1 VDVKRDDE
9 ITLSQICA
17 KHKEDLLPVFHG
29 SDTYKRMS
37 FDDFSPDEKSYP
49 HPLYLNIVQAALIN
63 VMQHAPDQAVQNM
76 TKFFTGL
83 KRFQSAEVQRNPA
96 AFEEVEQHGCIS
108 IRYYGHKGKRAKVP
122 VLFIPSLINND
133 AIFDLAPDRSFLRTL
148 TAAGHPVYVLHFQN
162 LVADDAAHSFDTF
175 LIDRLVPALEKVY
188 CHIQSWGGVPPVLMG
203 YCMGGL
209 LAAAATAVWGS
220 DRASGYMMIAT
231 PWDFHTGKPSF
242 TTLVQNW
249 IPFISPV
256 LYTQPVLSYYHL
268 QSLFAMV
275 DPSNAYQKYLR
286 YADLENESGAAA
298 LFILT
303 ESWLQSG
310 QDLPS
315 SLAQEFIQKWY
326 VLNDP
331 GRGVWRVAG
340 HDVRADVLA
349 AQPSLIVV
357 PMRDRLVEPQTA
369 SALSDRLAAMG
380 ADVTVLSPDL
390 GHIGMMASARAKEQA
405 WNQILEWLDHL

>member
-1 VDVKRDDE
+1 MFR
-9 ITLSQICA
+9 
-17 KHKEDLLPVFHG
+17 G

-49 HPLYLNIVQAALIN
+49 HALYLNIVQAALIN
-63 VMQHAPDQAVQNM
+63 MMQHAPDQAVQNM

-83 KRFQSAEVQRNPA
+83 KRFQSAEVERDPA
-96 AFEEVEQHGCIS
+96 VFEEVEQHGCIS
-108 IRYYGHKGKRAKVP
+108 IRYYGHKGKKAKVP

-162 LVADDAAHSFDTF
+162 LVADDAAHSLDTF
-175 LIDRLVPALEKVY
+175 VTDRLVPALEVVDR
-188 CHIQSWGGVPPVLMG
+188 HIHTAYGRKPPVLLG

-209 LAAAATAVWGS
+209 LAAAAAAVWGP

-249 IPFISPV
+249 VPFICPV

-275 DPSNAYQKYLR
+275 DPSNAYQKYVR
-286 YADLENESGAAA
+286 YADLDDESEAAA

-310 QDLPS
+310 EDLPS
-315 SLAQEFIQKWY
+315 SLAQEFIRKWY
-326 VLNDP
+326 ILNDP
-331 GRGVWRVAG
+331 GRGVWRVSG
-340 HDVRADVLA
+340 KDVRADVLA
-349 AQPSLIVV
+349 ARPSLIVV

-369 SALSDRLAAMG
+369 SALSDRLAAIG
-380 ADVTVLSPDL
+380 ADVTTLSPDL
-390 GHIGMMASARAKEQA
+390 GHIGMMVSARAKEQA
-405 WNQILEWLDHL
+405 WDQILEWLDHL